1 MKLNELSPS
10 VERKSRKRI
19 GRGESSG
26 QGKTAGKGSNGQKS
40 RSGKYVKPYFEG
52 GQMPLYR
59 RVPKR
64 GFSNSLFKKDY
75 AIITLD
81 LLNGFEDGAVVTPEL
96 LVETGKV
103 RNLKDGIKVL
113 GNGTIDKKITVKAHK
128 VSASAKAAIEAKG
141 GNVEI
146 IEVKT
151 FVNATTEDK

>member
-1 MKLNELSPS
+1 
-10 VERKSRKRI
+10 
-19 GRGESSG
+19 
-26 QGKTAGKGSNGQKS
+26 
-40 RSGKYVKPYFEG
+40 
-52 GQMPLYR
+52 MPLYR

>member
-1 MKLNELSPS
+1 MKLNELMPS
-10 VERKSRKRI
+10 VPKKSRKRV

-26 QGKTAGKGSNGQKS
+26 LGRTCGKGANGQKS
-40 RSGKYVKPYFEG
+40 RSGKGVKPYFEG

-64 GFSNSLFKKDY
+64 GFSNTLFKKEY

-81 LLNGFEDGAVVTPEL
+81 LLNRFEDGAEVTPEIL
-96 LVETGKV
+96 IENGLV
-103 RNLKDGIKVL
+103 RDLKDGIKVL
-113 GNGTIDKKITVKAHK
+113 GNGTLDKKVAVKAHK

-141 GNVEI
+141 GSVEI

-151 FVNATTEDK
+151 FVNASTENK